1 LQTVL
6 GQEGRMSKVDIETK
20 DGTCPS
26 YVYRPSGSGPWPA
39 VLIFMDGL
47 GIRPA
52 MLEIGERLASYGYFV
67 LLPDLFYRS
76 GQYEP
81 MDPHVVFA
89 DPEQR
94 KTLMERFFALATAAN
109 IMSDT
114 RAFLDYL
121 AAQPDVKPGR
131 IGTTGYC
138 LGGLMSL
145 TAAGTYP
152 DRIAATA
159 SYHGGRL
166 ATDAPDSPHLL
177 APKIQSRVYVA
188 GAIEDQSFPDEM
200 KERLEAALTGAG
212 VDHKIETYQAK
223 HGWVLRDTPAYD
235 AAAAE
240 RHWQTLIELLDGT
253 LKR

>member
-1 LQTVL
+1 
-6 GQEGRMSKVDIETK
+6 MSNVAIKTR

-26 YVYRPSGSGPWPA
+26 YVYRPAGRGPWPA
-39 VLIFMDGL
+39 VLVFMDGL

-52 MLEIGERLASYGYFV
+52 MLEIGERLAAHGYFV
-67 LLPDLFYRS
+67 LLPDLYYRS
-76 GQYEP
+76 GPYEP
-81 MDPHVVFA
+81 MNPHTVFT

-94 KTLMERFFALATAAN
+94 RVLMEKFFALATPSN

-114 RAFLDYL
+114 AAFLDHL
-121 AAQPDVKPGR
+121 SAQRDVKPGG

-138 LGGLMSL
+138 MGGLMSL

-152 DRIAATA
+152 DRIVAAA

-177 APKIQSRVYVA
+177 APKMKARVYIA
-188 GAIEDQSFPDEM
+188 GAIEDQSFPDDM
-200 KERLEAALTGAG
+200 KARLEQALTEAG
-212 VDHKIETYQAK
+212 IDHTIETYQAK
-223 HGWVLRDTPAYD
+223 HGWVFRDTPVYD

-240 RHWQTLIELLDGT
+240 RHWQTMLALFEAKL
-253 LKR
+253 

>member
-1 LQTVL
+1 MTKI
-6 GQEGRMSKVDIETK
+6 EIETR
-20 DGTCPS
+20 DGRCPS
-26 YVYRPSGSGPWPA
+26 YIYHPTGTGPWPA
-39 VLIFMDGL
+39 VLMFMDGL

-52 MLEIGERLASYGYFV
+52 MLEVGERLATHGYFV

-76 GQYEP
+76 GPYEP
-81 MDPHVVFA
+81 MDARSVFS
-89 DPEQR
+89 DPEKR
-94 KTLMERFFALATAAN
+94 NILMEKFFAHATQAN

-121 AAQPDVKPGR
+121 ATRPDVKSGG

-138 LGGLMSL
+138 MGGLMSL

-152 DRIAATA
+152 DRIVATA

-177 APKIQSRVYVA
+177 APKIKARVYIA
-188 GAIEDQSFPDEM
+188 GATEDESFPDAM
-200 KERLEAALTGAG
+200 KARLEEALTKAG
-212 VDHKIETYQAK
+212 VDHQIETYQAK
-223 HGWVLRDTPAYD
+223 HGWVFRDTPVYD
-235 AAAAE
+235 AAANE
-240 RHWQTLIELLDGT
+240 RHWRTLLALFEAK

>member
-1 LQTVL
+1 
-6 GQEGRMSKVDIETK
+6 MSKVEIETK

-26 YVYRPSGSGPWPA
+26 YAYRPPGSGPWPA

-52 MLEIGERLASYGYFV
+52 MLEIGERLATYGYFV

-76 GQYEP
+76 GPYEP
-81 MDPHVVFA
+81 MDPRVVFA
-89 DPEQR
+89 DPDQR
-94 KTLMERFFALATAAN
+94 KILLERFFALATPAN
-109 IMSDT
+109 IMSDM

-138 LGGLMSL
+138 LGGFMSL

-152 DRIAATA
+152 DAIVATA

-177 APKIQSRVYVA
+177 APKIESRVYVA

-200 KERLEAALTGAG
+200 KERLEEALTKAG
-212 VDHKIETYQAK
+212 VGHKIETYQAK

-240 RHWQTLIELLDGT
+240 RHWQTLSELLDAT
-253 LKR
+253 LKQGGGTGLPA